1 MLIRVVTFLL
11 LSNSLLN
18 GVVAPNPFLRPGS
31 NRMPPP
37 PSKPVIKPKPITR
50 PNFANEIEFKGYFIL
65 KGQAYFSL
73 FNKKVKHAEWITINE
88 KTYEEFTAEK
98 FDLETETLTI
108 LFEGQSFELKLI
120 QAKSGTALP
129 SSGKI
134 TPNIPRPSASIP
146 RSNTPKYMPPKPKT
160 TPQIPTWLV
169 NRNNPSRARSSTA
182 SSSTSRGFGT
192 GLPGLPS
199 PGSVPRRT
207 FSSSPKTNTNAPSN
221 QFTNPESRPEP
232 STVTQTNPQRS
243 ASTPSEIQDS
253 STGSLN
259 NTESSTNGGNGNSNI
274 EIDLENLPPPPPP
287 PNILPPS
294 PPPNLLPSREE

>member
-1 MLIRVVTFLL
+1 MFIKVVIFLL
-11 LSNSLLN
+11 LSKSLLI

-37 PSKPVIKPKPITR
+37 APKPIVKPKPITR

-108 LFEGQSFELKLI
+108 LFEGQSFELQLI

-129 SSGKI
+129 SSGKTI
-134 TPNIPRPSASIP
+134 PSIPRPSASIP
-146 RSNTPKYMPPKPKT
+146 KSNTPRYMPPKPKT

-169 NRNNPSRARSSTA
+169 NRNNPSRPRSSTA
-182 SSSTSRGFGT
+182 STSRSFGSS
-192 GLPGLPS
+192 LPGLPS

-207 FSSSPKTNTNAPSN
+207 FGSNPQTNTNPPSN
-221 QFTNPESRPEP
+221 PFTNLKSRPES
-232 STVTQTNPQRS
+232 STVTQTNPELS
-243 ASTPSEIQDS
+243 ASTPSGIQDS

-259 NTESSTNGGNGNSNI
+259 NIEPSTDGGNGNTDI
-274 EIDLENLPPPPPP
+274 GIDLENLPPPPPP